1 MALVEALD
9 TLGPRTTYRTLL
21 NTVRSRV
28 ERTAQEQRPELDPV
42 EPGGLG
48 DALFLDGTV
57 TPVAATF
64 TMSRSSDGWEVD
76 AGLVHGLRPPAGDE
90 AYVLACTAPGRESR
104 RSGSGHGGA
113 DRAVHGGADR
123 MGTGRRRLFGGGGRR
138 PAPAGRGAGG
148 PAGRRRGRRAWSR
161 RSRTPLRRALA
172 IAGPGGGPS
181 PHVRLV
187 APTEP
192 AGDGTLRLRVA
203 VPSPGIARITRFDG
217 SAVTRGYRR
226 RQRRRGAL
234 AGDAARA
241 RRPVGAGPRAR
252 RSSVAVGRGR
262 HARGLRG
269 APGGDGPAA

>member
-76 AGLVHGLRPPAGDE
+76 AGLVHGLRPPVGDE
-90 AYVLACTAPGRESR
+90 AYVLACTGPDGKPAGAVRVTAVR
-104 RSGSGHGGA
+104 DRTGHGRA
-113 DRAVHGGADR
+113 DRV
-123 MGTGRRRLFGGGGRR
+123 GTGRRGLLGGRWPTSRCRR
-138 PAPAGRGAGG
+138 PRCRWI
-148 PAGRRRGRRAWSR
+148 RRPTTLPSAMVASVEDAV
-161 RSRTPLRRALA
+161 RTA
-172 IAGPGGGPS
+172 IATAGPGGGPS

-187 APTEP
+187 A
-192 AGDGTLRLRVA
+192 AD
-203 VPSPGIARITRFDG
+203 
-217 SAVTRGYRR
+217 
-226 RQRRRGAL
+226 
-234 AGDAARA
+234 
-241 RRPVGAGPRAR
+241 RPHG
-252 RSSVAVGRGR
+252 
-262 HARGLRG
+262 
-269 APGGDGPAA
+269 